1 MAQVNLPT
9 KQEQTH
15 RHGEHTCGCQEGGVM
30 EGRTGR
36 LESADRN

>member
-15 RHGEHTCGCQEGGVM
+15 RHGGHTCGCQEGGVM
-30 EGRTGR
+30 EGKIGR
-36 LESADRN
+36 LEFAGPN